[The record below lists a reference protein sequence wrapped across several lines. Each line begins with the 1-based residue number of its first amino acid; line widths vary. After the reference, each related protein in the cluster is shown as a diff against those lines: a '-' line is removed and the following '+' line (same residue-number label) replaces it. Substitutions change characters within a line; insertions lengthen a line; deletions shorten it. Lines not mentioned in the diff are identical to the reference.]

1 MKMCHFMLWLFLATA
16 TLQTYKPHS
25 MASVVNNGH
34 CASTVIL
41 FGYFWMYTS
50 LPHGTGMRRC
60 PTYWTQPLMKSSC
73 QVLESTTKE
82 YASTSLLASVLAMHS
97 RILSIHPVAIMD
109 VIAPRDCITS
119 VQLKH
124 VPCHHHKFSQFVRN
138 HGFLQQMKCLLQ
150 KQQRYSGYILT
161 PTFHNA
167 REISFFEWT
176 PTVQKSTKTLEIS
189 AT

>member
-1 MKMCHFMLWLFLATA
+1 MVYILLCWATA
-16 TLQTYKPHS
+16 ALQTYKPHS

-34 CASTVIL
+34 CDSTVIL

-50 LPHGTGMRRC
+50 VPHGTGMRRC

-82 YASTSLLASVLAMHS
+82 YASTSLLASVLAIHS

-109 VIAPRDCITS
+109 VITPRDCN
-119 VQLKH
+119 
-124 VPCHHHKFSQFVRN
+124 SQFVRN

-161 PTFHNA
+161 PTLHNA
-167 REISFFEWT
+167 REISFLSGH
-176 PTVQKSTKTLEIS
+176 QQCKSPPKHWK
-189 AT
+189 